1 MMQSYY
7 KPKRKQSKRAVFYR
21 RWRQRDDF
29 GAGAR
34 GKGLTISCVC
44 HSCRT
49 PPSCHDK
56 GRAADRRL
64 SVAGTPLTLSVVT
77 NGYSP

>member
-34 GKGLTISCVC
+34 GKGLTISCVAIAAG
-44 HSCRT
+44 HRPAAT
-49 PPSCHDK
+49 TK
-56 GRAADRRL
+56 GVPQTDDSL
-64 SVAGTPLTLSVVT
+64 SPARP
-77 NGYSP
+77 

>member
-29 GAGAR
+29 GAGAEAR
-34 GKGLTISCVC
+34 VSLSHAFTIAAGHRPTATTKGVPQTDDS
-44 HSCRT
+44 
-49 PPSCHDK
+49 
-56 GRAADRRL
+56 L
-64 SVAGTPLTLSVVT
+64 SPARP
-77 NGYSP
+77 